1 MRPFSLKKYL
11 EYFKTGAVTT
21 AKKSNTVF
29 SIMNK
34 TNMNYTAPEMEII
47 SIETQN
53 CFALGS
59 SPSFSPGRFDISSDS
74 GLGDL
79 DEVSADWN

>member
-53 CFALGS
+53 CFAAGS
-59 SPSFSPGRFDISSDS
+59 ERVYNPS
-74 GLGDL
+74 GLNDL
-79 DEVSADWN
+79 TSVDANWD

>member
-1 MRPFSLKKYL
+1 
-11 EYFKTGAVTT
+11 
-21 AKKSNTVF
+21 
-29 SIMNK
+29 MNK
-34 TNMNYTAPEMEII
+34 TNMNYTAPKVEII

-53 CFALGS
+53 CFAS
-59 SPSFSPGRFDISSDS
+59 DSPSFSPARFGISSDS